1 MYNCV
6 VLHSFNSFTGIIML
20 PWIYELLKTFV
31 SYILS
36 LFSIQLTKKNVSFA
50 DEVAKDNDVTSAS
63 NAADIAADNTG

>member
-1 MYNCV
+1 
-6 VLHSFNSFTGIIML
+6 ML
-20 PWIYELLKTFV
+20 TWIYELLKTFV

-63 NAADIAADNTG
+63 NAADNTADIVADNTE

>member
-1 MYNCV
+1 
-6 VLHSFNSFTGIIML
+6 ML